1 MKTFFSCHSIISKYR
16 MKFTALT
23 ILFMAIAQTLG
34 MEIVKIR
41 DVTLR
46 NNSAVEVL
54 GTDVDELD
62 DFTMCG
68 RFWNPYLAT
77 TLDIWQNMVY
87 IKAND
92 MWLLAKVAILDCDNR
107 YEGCNDYYRKV
118 LGRLLV
124 TRITTLLTQ
133 GLVLLMLD

>member
-1 MKTFFSCHSIISKYR
+1 MYK
-16 MKFTALT
+16 MKFTALA
-23 ILFMAIAQTLG
+23 ILLMTIAQTSG
-34 MEIVKIR
+34 MKIVRIR
-41 DVTLR
+41 DITLR

-92 MWLLAKVAILDCDNR
+92 MWLLAKVVIIIIN
-107 YEGCNDYYRKV
+107 
-118 LGRLLV
+118 
-124 TRITTLLTQ
+124 
-133 GLVLLMLD
+133 